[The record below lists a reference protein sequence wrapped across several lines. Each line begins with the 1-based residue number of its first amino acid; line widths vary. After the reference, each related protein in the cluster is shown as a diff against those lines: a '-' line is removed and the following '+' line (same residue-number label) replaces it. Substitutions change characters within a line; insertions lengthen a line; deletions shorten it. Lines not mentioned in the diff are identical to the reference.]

1 MKSAEAVERFPLGAG
16 IKLAE
21 LERYD
26 NAPLLQ
32 RLREREPVTWFAE
45 QGVWL
50 VTSKALFDELQMDPE
65 RFVVDVPDNPQH
77 VVLGRQML
85 VVDGEEHARHR
96 GPFAE
101 PFKYS
106 AVRRQFTDV
115 VAGRVESLLSAME
128 AGGAGS
134 GAGAAELGAAFAN
147 PFAVGVASDVLGL
160 GLEEIEEVHHIYTT
174 FAEGMVGYRDPE
186 AVARAAQGRARL
198 DELLVPRIERLA
210 LEPDDS
216 MLAAVAAGGA
226 PGWRTPEE
234 LLANL
239 RLILFGAIE
248 TVESM
253 ILNTT
258 WALLLHPEQVRA
270 LSADPDLW
278 PGAVQEG
285 LRWVPPVGYTD
296 RWASVDTE
304 LGGVS
309 DRSRRLPDRGNP
321 CRQPRSGHVP
331 GSGPLRHHARRPA
344 PEFLVRE
351 GHPHVPGGQS
361 RAAPGRDCA
370 ARPVRAPAGPAAGP
384 GASVGAG
391 GVQLPPA
398 ASPARPLGSVS
409 GRVASP
415 HHLDRAWI
423 HYA

>member
-1 MKSAEAVERFPLGAG
+1 MKSAGAVERFPIGAAVE
-16 IKLAE
+16 LAE

-26 NAPLLQ
+26 NAPLLH
-32 RLREREPVTWFAE
+32 RLREHEPVTWFAE

-50 VTSKALFDELQMDPE
+50 VTSKPLFDQLQMDPG

-115 VAGRVESLLSAME
+115 VAGRVEHLLGVME
-128 AGGAGS
+128 AGRADS
-134 GAGAAELGAAFAN
+134 DSGAAELGATFAN

-186 AVARAAQGRARL
+186 AVARAARGRARL
-198 DELLVPRIERLA
+198 DELLAPTIERLEA
-210 LEPDDS
+210 QPDDS
-216 MLAAVAAGGA
+216 MLAAAIGGGSA
-226 PGWRTPEE
+226 GWRTREE

-258 WALLLHPEQVRA
+258 WALLLHPEQVGA

-304 LGGVS
+304 LGGVPIARGDYLIGVIHAANRDPATFPDP
-309 DRSRRLPDRGNP
+309 DRFDITRDVRRQNFSFGKGIHMCLGINLARLQGAFALRGLFERLPG
-321 CRQPRSGHVP
+321 
-331 GSGPLRHHARRPA
+331 LRLDPAHPSEPEGFNFRRP
-344 PEFLVRE
+344 
-351 GHPHVPGGQS
+351 PHLHV
-361 RAAPGRDCA
+361 
-370 ARPVRAPAGPAAGP
+370 
-384 GASVGAG
+384 
-391 GVQLPPA
+391 LW
-398 ASPARPLGSVS
+398 
-409 GRVASP
+409 
-415 HHLDRAWI
+415 DR
-423 HYA
+423 